1 VQKAREEREY
11 CELGVREGFL
21 EEVKTGQDRDS
32 PELAN
37 LLQVPR
43 YCMMYWGRATRQL
56 LGQQ

>member
-1 VQKAREEREY
+1 MQKAREEREY

-43 YCMMYWGRATRQL
+43 YCMMYWGGQL
-56 LGQQ
+56 GSF

>member
-1 VQKAREEREY
+1 MQKAREGREY

-21 EEVKTGQDRDS
+21 KEVQTGQDRDS

-43 YCMMYWGRATRQL
+43 YCMMYWGK
-56 LGQQ
+56 GN